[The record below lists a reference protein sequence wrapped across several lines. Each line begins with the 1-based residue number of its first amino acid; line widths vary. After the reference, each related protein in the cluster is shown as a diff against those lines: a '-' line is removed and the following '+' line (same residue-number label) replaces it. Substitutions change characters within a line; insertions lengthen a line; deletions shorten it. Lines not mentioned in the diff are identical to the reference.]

1 MNKPLLV
8 GITGGIGAGKS
19 TVARVFGLLGV
30 PLYKA
35 DDRAKALME
44 EDRQLQAAII
54 NLFGSEAYKN
64 GRLNRT
70 YLAGRVFADPQEVA
84 KLNDLVHPAVARD
97 FAAWCSHQPAPY
109 VLKEAALL
117 FESGSYRQLD
127 ATILVEA
134 PVAMRLQRVLA
145 RDPQRSE
152 EQVRQIMDK
161 QIDPAVATRLAD
173 YRIIN
178 DESQL
183 VIPQVLSL
191 HQQLLARA
199 GL

>member
-19 TVARVFGLLGV
+19 TVARVFSLLGV

-44 EDRQLQAAII
+44 QDRQLQAEIV
-54 NLFGSEAYKN
+54 NLFGRESYEN

-70 YLAGRVFADPQEVA
+70 YLAGRVFADPQQVA
-84 KLNDLVHPAVARD
+84 KLNALVHPVVARD
-97 FAAWCSHQPAPY
+97 FTAWCERQSAPY

-127 ATILVEA
+127 ATLLVQA
-134 PVAMRLQRVLA
+134 PVAMRLQRVLQ

-161 QIDPAVATRLAD
+161 QIAPAEAARLAD
-173 YRIIN
+173 YRIVN

-199 GL
+199 G